1 LAGNYRLKF
10 HLFTNEILE
19 YFQNIYI
26 MPCSRSGRPG
36 ATWLAGPVTCTGRY
50 EPPVSMLGSHFLQCK
65 IAPRCRNSEMHAQA
79 HPASPKPR
87 QCCLPHAP
95 APEPPSTAMAN
106 PPASPTS
113 TPTIPMPSPVTMP
126 ASLQAKGEHVVDQ
139 GAREGASQQLS
150 QGPGALAAPRSPPP
164 PPPRAGRRGA
174 AGCGGRAGGGVW
186 DGGGAGTSRH
196 ACAVPPPQMLPLN
209 SQAPCAQPV
218 QLPSQRDFYA
228 RPHAHISREARST
241 YLFKGPVAHALPPTP
256 KAHVLPQAGAE
267 ATEVRVFR
275 MPPGGAC
282 FSTGAEAHVFRGPRV
297 KTRMRSPGEIA
308 PTGFAKRQGRFH
320 SSRACLPP
328 GGGPWAIAPP
338 PGLEDVPGVGM
349 RLKRAWRITDNA
361 HR

>member
-1 LAGNYRLKF
+1 LAGNCRLKF

-50 EPPVSMLGSHFLQCK
+50 EPPVSMLGSHFQCK
-65 IAPRCRNSEMHAQA
+65 IAPRCRNSAMHAQA
-79 HPASPKPR
+79 HPASPKPSAASR
-87 QCCLPHAP
+87 THPHPNRPRPPWQTLLFHPHRLRRFRCPRPLPCPPSRPRESMWLTKERGKAP
-95 APEPPSTAMAN
+95 ASSSAR
-106 PPASPTS
+106 
-113 TPTIPMPSPVTMP
+113 
-126 ASLQAKGEHVVDQ
+126 GQ
-139 GAREGASQQLS
+139 GRLL
-150 QGPGALAAPRSPPP
+150 PRAAPPP
-164 PPPRAGRRGA
+164 PPPGPPAGRG
-174 AGCGGRAGGGVW
+174 GGRAGGGVW

-228 RPHAHISREARST
+228 RPHTHISREARST
-241 YLFKGPVAHALPPTP
+241 YFFKGPVAHALPPT

-308 PTGFAKRQGRFH
+308 PTGFVKRQGRFH
-320 SSRACLPP
+320 SSRRACLPP